1 LASPGSV
8 SGLSFHLRRNLR
20 RQCHRDKERFRS
32 CAVTKSKACRTARS
46 VEADLCVTVKA
57 EAWAT
62 MGATPFGFLQN
73 RQNLRLRCSGFLRSE
88 IDEKLST
95 EIVGMS
101 VGNFLKPLFYVA
113 CSVVVIL

>member
-1 LASPGSV
+1 ACRSGRSASDPE
-8 SGLSFHLRRNLR
+8 SGAQRCDVQRHKMHDRTERRRGLIYNDEGPKPYPLQVPLRS
-20 RQCHRDKERFRS
+20 DF
-32 CAVTKSKACRTARS
+32 CRTA
-46 VEADLCVTVKA
+46 K
-57 EAWAT
+57 
-62 MGATPFGFLQN
+62 
-73 RQNLRLRCSGFLRSE
+73 NLRLRCSGFLRSE